1 MSFLPERFSKKKG
14 LLTGGSHQ
22 EFSDSGIPYPVGRT
36 IPPDSNADPIVAFL
50 AKYKD
55 PVEYERWVRFA
66 DCTKQDCESLLKKNG
81 IKAVV
86 TCRTKQYESLKKK
99 MEDLARDP
107 DFRAW
112 LGKGHSI
119 YHYSEMGDLAGVRI
133 GLFFPDD
140 VPTVV
145 KLINDRFI
153 VRHTFGTVT
162 GGRDTVSGRNEDSH
176 KHYQGPWRSQDSN
189 RNEEDWQHY
198 GYKSWQQ
205 VVEWGENYSPIIGLT
220 APRVEIQVGT
230 VVTQAWAEVQHNIIY
245 KRSNDVLATPT
256 MKRMI
261 DAINGMAIT
270 TEIMLRELKRSV
282 EAAELEARRKAQGA
296 YVPSA
301 KNTLG
306 HYT

>member
-14 LLTGGSHQ
+14 AFTGTSPPDI
-22 EFSDSGIPYPVGRT
+22 SDSGIPYAVGRT

-55 PVEYERWVRFA
+55 PNEYERWVRLA
-66 DCTKQDCESLLKKNG
+66 DCMKQDCESLLKKNG
-81 IKAVV
+81 IKAIV
-86 TCRTKQYESLKKK
+86 TCRTKQHDSLEKK
-99 MEDLARDP
+99 MKDLARDS

-119 YHYSEMGDLAGVRI
+119 QHYSEMGDLAGVRI

-145 KLINDRFI
+145 KLINGHFI

-176 KHYQGPWRSQDSN
+176 KYNQGPWRSKDSN

-205 VVEWGENYSPIIGLT
+205 VVESGGGFSPIIGLFE
-220 APRVEIQVGT
+220 PRVEIQVGT

-282 EAAELEARRKAQGA
+282 EAAEVEARRKA
-296 YVPSA
+296 
-301 KNTLG
+301 
-306 HYT
+306 